1 MNTNETKNKISF
13 GKFTS
18 SFFKKTGNKILEKK
32 HIYPAFLLPVVLLI
46 IVYAFMGIFPFG
58 ERSIL
63 TLDMNAQY
71 IYYFAELRD
80 ILHGESSLLYTF
92 ERAVGGEFMGFF
104 TYYIASPFAAI
115 VAIFPENAIVGAVTT
130 MMIIKCGMSGLTFFI
145 YLDKTKKRD
154 LPAFY
159 MFSVMYALCAYA
171 MTYQSNIMWMDALLW
186 LPLVSLGIEKLIS
199 EGKFKLF
206 IITLSL
212 TIWSN
217 YYIGYMVC
225 IYVFLYFFCYLFAHN
240 SRETNKLNE
249 NLHYL
254 RSFVRIA
261 ICSII
266 ALLIVTVIIFTAYYS
281 LTFGKSNTSNVD
293 YAFTFRYS
301 FMELFAKMFI
311 GSYDTVR
318 PAGLPNIYCGTLM
331 LVLLPIYFLS
341 KKVSFREKSVYTV
354 LVLIFAF
361 SMTINTLDLAWHG
374 FQMPVWLNY
383 RYSFMFSFILLTMA
397 YKGYEAISE
406 VSGKTLFFTSSL
418 LLFALFTV
426 QQTVLLETYKGGASK
441 PSMPIQLV
449 LTSVILII
457 VYTIILILKH
467 KSILKRVL
475 PIVLLV
481 IVCSEATFGAYLNW
495 KGETTDV
502 GWAKRN
508 AYYDYVEQY
517 DDTVNMIYDMDDSF
531 YRFEKTTMRKP
542 NDNFALNIRG
552 ISDSTSTMNKKLMN
566 FMKYSGFSSKSHWI
580 KYYSG
585 NEVSDTLFGV
595 KYVIT
600 DNLPV
605 SYSYEKIDGKEGKT
619 IYKNNDALSIAY
631 CTNKSLKSF
640 DVEGLSSTTSSFE
653 FLEYL
658 VASMRY
664 DGIESVDDFDKLLN
678 SQTQLFEGCYYYVD
692 ETENCKTKRGS
703 GSRKPYYITRTDDN
717 EKASATYRVQA
728 YQDGSVYMYLPS
740 YRTSTKISYY
750 VYDSN
755 GEKLLSGS
763 YYGSDDYRIHN
774 VGNFKSG
781 EVFFVELKFDMDE
794 LCIYSDYPLFN
805 QINTENLQKA
815 IAELKDGELKI
826 TDYSDTYFEGT
837 INANA
842 NEMVFTTIPY
852 DKYWD
857 VYVDGEK
864 VETYT
869 VGDTFLSFDITE
881 GEHTVVMKY
890 RSKPFI
896 YGMCFTGLGVVLFI
910 IMCIFEKKY
919 RLYKERSAIALA
931 PQKPSVFCKLKNKA
945 ICAWISLKARL
956 SKFDNKEKP
965 SEENKEE
972 TKKDEND
979 L

>member
-1 MNTNETKNKISF
+1 MDTNETKKKFSL

-32 HIYPAFLLPVVLLI
+32 HLYPAFLLPVVLLI
-46 IVYAFMGIFPFG
+46 AVYAFMSIFPFG
-58 ERSIL
+58 DRSIL

-80 ILHGESSLLYTF
+80 ILHGESSLIYTF
-92 ERAVGGEFMGFF
+92 ERAVGGEFLGFF
-104 TYYIASPFAAI
+104 TYYVASPFGII
-115 VAIFPENAIVGAVTT
+115 VALFPENAIVGAVTT

-171 MTYQSNIMWMDALLW
+171 MTYQSNTMWMDALLW

-199 EGKFKLF
+199 EGRFKLF
-206 IITLSL
+206 IITLAL
-212 TIWSN
+212 TVWSN

-225 IYVFLYFFCYLFAHN
+225 IYVFLYFFCYLFAN
-240 SRETNKLNE
+240 RSRDTNKLNE

-254 RSFVRIA
+254 RSFIRIA
-261 ICSII
+261 ICSVV
-266 ALLIVTVIIFTAYYS
+266 ALLMVAMIIFTAYYS
-281 LTFGKSNTSNVD
+281 LSFGKSNTSNVD
-293 YAFTFRYS
+293 YAFTFRYN

-318 PAGLPNIYCGTLM
+318 PAGLPNIYCGTLV
-331 LVLLPIYFLS
+331 LVLLPLYFLS
-341 KKVSFREKSVYTV
+341 RKISFREKAVYTV

-361 SMTINTLDLAWHG
+361 SMTINTLDLVWHG

-383 RYSFMFSFILLTMA
+383 RYSFMFSFVLLTMA
-397 YKGYEAISE
+397 YKGYESVSE
-406 VSGKTLFFTSSL
+406 TSGRTMFFTSAL

-426 QQTVLLETYKGGASK
+426 QQTVLLETYKGGNSN
-441 PSMPIQLV
+441 PTMPIQLV
-449 LTSVILII
+449 LPSVIFII

-467 KSILKRVL
+467 KNILKRAL
-475 PIVLLV
+475 PCILMV
-481 IVCSEATFGAYLNW
+481 IVCGEATFGAYLCW

-508 AYYDYVEQY
+508 AYYDYIEQY

-531 YRFEKTTMRKP
+531 FRFEKTTMRKP

-552 ISDSTSTMNKKLMN
+552 ISDSTSTMNKKLMT

-585 NEVSDTLFGV
+585 NEVSDSLFGV

-600 DNLPV
+600 DTKPV
-605 SYSYEKIDGKEGKT
+605 SYSYKEIEGAEGKT
-619 IYKNNDALSIAY
+619 IYLNESALSIAY
-631 CTNKSLKSF
+631 CTNKSLKNF
-640 DVEGLSSTTSSFE
+640 DVEALGSTPSSFE

-664 DGIESVDDFDKLLN
+664 DGIEELDDFDSLAK
-678 SQTQLFEGCYYYVD
+678 SKKSLFESCYYYVD
-692 ETENCKTKRGS
+692 TTENCKTKRGS

-740 YRTSTKISYY
+740 SQNSTKISYT
-750 VYDSN
+750 VYNSEN
-755 GEKLLSGS
+755 EKILSGS
-763 YYGSDDYRIHN
+763 YFGSDDYRMHN

-781 EVFFVELKFDMDE
+781 EIFYVKLEFDMDE
-794 LCIYSDYPLFN
+794 LRIYSDYPLFN
-805 QINTENLQKA
+805 QINEENVTEALN
-815 IAELKDGELKI
+815 ELKEGELKI
-826 TDYSDTYFEGT
+826 TEYSDTYFEGT
-837 INANA
+837 ITAQA
-842 NEMVFTTIPY
+842 DEMVFTTIPY
-852 DKYWD
+852 DKYWE
-857 VYVDGEK
+857 VYVDGER
-864 VETYT
+864 VDTYT

-896 YGMCFTGLGVVLFI
+896 YGMCLMGLGVTLLIV
-910 IMCIFEKKY
+910 MCIFEKKY
-919 RLYKERSAIALA
+919 RLYKEKTAITLA
-931 PQKPSVFCKLKNKA
+931 PERPSLFSKLQ
-945 ICAWISLKARL
+945 
-956 SKFDNKEKP
+956 SKGKELWSSFKKRI
-965 SEENKEE
+965 EKKENDE
-972 TKKDEND
+972 TEKDEND